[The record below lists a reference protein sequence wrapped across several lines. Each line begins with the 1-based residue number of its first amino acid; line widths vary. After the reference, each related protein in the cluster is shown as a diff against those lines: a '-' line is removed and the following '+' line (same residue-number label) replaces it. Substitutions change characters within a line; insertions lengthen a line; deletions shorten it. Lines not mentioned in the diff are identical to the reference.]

1 MSTNLDID
9 AKRPKLSL
17 VAATALDPVPKT
29 KPPPFLPVMVQKGLS
44 HVAGAYCAYRNEHH
58 SRTFIMSY
66 DQTAAA
72 AKRSTDPRFRPPSLS
87 EDADIAVP
95 MRLPEGSNDSFR
107 ALRDVVQEHSTWIK
121 PLQQEM
127 ARVIVGQTQLVDRL
141 LVALLTNGHV
151 LLEGVPGL
159 AKTLSLKTLAD
170 CVALHFKRL
179 QFTPDM
185 LPADIVGTMIYS
197 PQDGKFRTKHGPIFS
212 NLILADEIN
221 RAPAKVQS
229 ALLEAMQEHQVTIG
243 EETYA
248 LPNPFLVLATQNP
261 LEHEGTYPLPEAQID
276 RFMMKVVITY
286 PSRTEERA
294 ILDANATTAPGLT
307 VRRIVTS
314 EQLLK
319 ARHVVNSIYMD
330 DKIRDYI
337 VDLVLATR
345 PPIAASFNINGYIQN
360 GASPRA
366 TINLCLAAR
375 ATAFIN
381 GRHFV
386 TPQDVKSIA
395 LDVLRHRVTVS
406 YEAEAENVT
415 SEDIV
420 RKLLDTLPVP

>member
-1 MSTNLDID
+1 
-9 AKRPKLSL
+9 
-17 VAATALDPVPKT
+17 
-29 KPPPFLPVMVQKGLS
+29 MVRKGAS
-44 HVAGAYCAYRNEHH
+44 HVAGAYCTYHNDHH
-58 SRTFIMSY
+58 PEDPPHELRTDDSERHPRPRSEISSPLLA
-66 DQTAAA
+66 DDAADTA
-72 AKRSTDPRFRPPSLS
+72 RIRP
-87 EDADIAVP
+87 
-95 MRLPEGSNDSFR
+95 PEGSNDNFR
-107 ALRDVVQEHSTWIK
+107 ALREVVRETSAWVN

-127 ARVIVGQTQLVDRL
+127 SRVIVGQTQLVNRL

-159 AKTLSLKTLAD
+159 AKTLSLKTLAN
-170 CVALHFKRL
+170 CVALPFKRL

-197 PQDGKFRTKHGPIFS
+197 PQDGQFRTKHGPIFS

-243 EETYA
+243 EETYP

-261 LEHEGTYPLPEAQID
+261 LEQEGTYPLPEAQID

-294 ILDANATTAPGLT
+294 ILDANATTEPGLE
-307 VRRIVTS
+307 VRRIITA
-314 EQLLK
+314 EQIMA
-319 ARHVVNSIYMD
+319 ARHVVNSIHMD

-337 VDLVLATR
+337 VNLVLATR
-345 PPIAASFNINGYIQN
+345 PPLSPALNLNGYIQT

-375 ATAFIN
+375 AS
-381 GRHFV
+381 RCV
-386 TPQDVKSIA
+386 DP
-395 LDVLRHRVTVS
+395 
-406 YEAEAENVT
+406 
-415 SEDIV
+415 
-420 RKLLDTLPVP
+420 P

>member
-1 MSTNLDID
+1 
-9 AKRPKLSL
+9 
-17 VAATALDPVPKT
+17 
-29 KPPPFLPVMVQKGLS
+29 
-44 HVAGAYCAYRNEHH
+44 
-58 SRTFIMSY
+58 MSY
-66 DQTAAA
+66 QPTTTAN
-72 AKRSTDPRFRPPSLS
+72 RSTDSRFRPPSLAD
-87 EDADIAVP
+87 DAADTLLIRP
-95 MRLPEGSNDSFR
+95 QEGGNDGFR
-107 ALRDVVQEHSTWIK
+107 ALRDVVRENSAWIK

-127 ARVIVGQTQLVDRL
+127 SRVIVGQTQLVDRL

-159 AKTLSLKTLAD
+159 AKTLSLKTLAN
-170 CVALHFKRL
+170 CVALEFKRL

-243 EETYA
+243 EETYP

-261 LEHEGTYPLPEAQID
+261 LEQEGTYPLPEAQID

-294 ILDANATTAPGLT
+294 ILDANATTEPGLK
-307 VRRIVTS
+307 VRRIITA
-314 EQLLK
+314 EQIMA
-319 ARHVVNSIYMD
+319 ARHVVNSIHMD

-337 VDLVLATR
+337 VNLVLATR
-345 PPIAASFNINGYIQN
+345 PPIAASLNLNGYIQT

-375 ATAFIN
+375 ATAFVN

-386 TPQDVKSIA
+386 TPQDVKTIA
-395 LDVLRHRVTVS
+395 LDVLRHRVTVT
-406 YEAEAENVT
+406 YEAEAENVS

>member
-1 MSTNLDID
+1 M
-9 AKRPKLSL
+9 
-17 VAATALDPVPKT
+17 
-29 KPPPFLPVMVQKGLS
+29 
-44 HVAGAYCAYRNEHH
+44 
-58 SRTFIMSY
+58 
-66 DQTAAA
+66 
-72 AKRSTDPRFRPPSLS
+72 
-87 EDADIAVP
+87 
-95 MRLPEGSNDSFR
+95 
-107 ALRDVVQEHSTWIK
+107 
-121 PLQQEM
+121 
-127 ARVIVGQTQLVDRL
+127 
-141 LVALLTNGHV
+141 
-151 LLEGVPGL
+151 PGL
-159 AKTLSLKTLAD
+159 AKTLALKTLAD
-170 CVALHFKRL
+170 SVALNFKRL

-212 NLILADEIN
+212 NMILADEIN

-243 EETYA
+243 EETYS
-248 LPNPFLVLATQNP
+248 LPNPFMVLATQNP
-261 LEHEGTYPLPEAQID
+261 LEQEGTYPLPEAQID

-294 ILDANATTAPGLT
+294 ILDANATTEPGLK
-307 VRRIVTS
+307 VRRVVTS
-314 EQLLK
+314 DQILA
-319 ARHVVNSIYMD
+319 ARHVVNAIHMD

-345 PPIAASFNINGYIQN
+345 PPISTTLKMNGFIQN

-375 ATAFIN
+375 ATALMN

-395 LDVLRHRVTVS
+395 FDVLRHRVTVS

-415 SEDIV
+415 AEDII